1 MKSLFV
7 AIVLCYSSFS
17 IAGLI
22 NVDYLI
28 AGDNLAVYDD
38 ESGLT
43 WLDLSVTG
51 NMTIT
56 QGAGYDSNFRLATNS
71 EVEALYLHAWP
82 NITDHTTNTY
92 LPRSDLL
99 TGWTNL
105 FGATGDY
112 NSYGLYKDEDD
123 TTRILGVSWYGSG
136 YTIGPEDTV
145 DVDNLSYQLA
155 AGVFLVQASV
165 PEPSTLAI
173 FALGMIGLAPRRFKK
188 QS

>member
-1 MKSLFV
+1 MKSLCI

-22 NVDYLI
+22 NADYLI
-28 AGDNLAVYDD
+28 TGDNLAVYDD

-51 NMTIT
+51 NISIE

-71 EVEALYLHAWP
+71 EVETLYLHAWP
-82 NITDHTTNTY
+82 NLTDHTTNTR
-92 LPRSDLL
+92 LPRSELF
-99 TGWTNL
+99 TGWRDL

-123 TTRILGVSWYGSG
+123 ITRILGVSWYGSG
-136 YTIGPEDTV
+136 YTLSPEDTV
-145 DVDNLSYQLA
+145 DVDNLSYRLA
-155 AGVFLVQASV
+155 AGVFLVQV
-165 PEPSTLAI
+165 PVPSTLAI
-173 FALGMIGLAPRRFKK
+173 FAFGMIALASRRFKK
-188 QS
+188 Q